1 MQNKPHIGSSFQ
13 IIDEHSPDITIKLPL
28 YLHRNPRIKKLKIT
42 FVRTK
47 PTLSEKYTYEKK

>member
-13 IIDEHSPDITIKLPL
+13 IIDEHSSDITIKLPL
-28 YLHRNPRIKKLKIT
+28 YLHRDARIKKLKIT

-47 PTLSEKYTYEKK
+47 LH